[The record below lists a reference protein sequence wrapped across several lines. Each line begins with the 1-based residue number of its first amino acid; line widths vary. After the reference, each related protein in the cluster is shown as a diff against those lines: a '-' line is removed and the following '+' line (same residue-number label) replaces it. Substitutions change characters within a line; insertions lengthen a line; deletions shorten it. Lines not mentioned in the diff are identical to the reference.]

1 MSLGHPLRV
10 QNAVLLTIGL
20 LLGVL
25 FVAGCASDED
35 RVDTFIER
43 GEAYVENDQPEEA
56 IIEFKNVLQIE
67 PENVVAHEAL
77 SLAYLKVKKHRE
89 AYWEMSETVRLDP
102 QNVEARLRY
111 GTVSAAIRDFDLSL
125 EQAEAV
131 LQIDSSNAA
140 AYVLRAQAREAKEDF
155 EGAERDLRA
164 GIEVDPAGPAYR
176 FLLSGFYERRGDRE
190 QSEQVLRELIE
201 IEESYIAVA
210 SLSRMLLRARDR
222 DDEALVALKRSVE
235 LAAAAPQER
244 PEPSPDEDPRRTSLS
259 SNVLREEAIRASYLV
274 LARFYFERDQFDQTI
289 AVLEE
294 AVGLSETK
302 VELIY
307 QMASFY
313 RLNGMIDKEDELI
326 RRATRESPDSV
337 SAQLV
342 LSAYLG
348 REGDLPGALVA
359 ARDAVA
365 IEPENRS
372 AQLREAE
379 LLVDI
384 GYRDSDE
391 EGIQAGRAIVDR
403 VLEEEPESPEAN
415 FVRAKLELSEGDFD
429 AAKES
434 LETVLQTRPDWPQA
448 RYVLG
453 SALAVSGELSRARV
467 ELARAIEIDPQ
478 MSNARKLLVKLHAE
492 LGEHEFAIELGREY
506 LEKHPEDVDVRII
519 VGQSLIRIGRGE
531 DAYVEVAKI
540 PEAQRGAAA
549 LFALGS
555 LDVAFGRVEQGTE
568 RLRRADE
575 LSPGN
580 PQVLRIL
587 LQLDRANG
595 SLEDSAARIARAVEA
610 NPDESEIVEIDAEM
624 KMGMGDEEGARAALE
639 RAVELQP
646 RNVTAQLALAE
657 LEGRT
662 GNIDGMIAVMER
674 AAVAVPESSDLQY
687 RLALVYERN
696 GRGSEAIDAY
706 EKSISLNA
714 DLAIA
719 KNNLAYLLAESGG
732 DLDRALELAQQAK
745 EQLPDDANSADT
757 LGWVLL
763 KRGVPSAAIGY
774 LEEAAERFP
783 TNAAEVQGIV
793 RNHLAEAYEKNS
805 EATKAVSESRKSV
818 DYYDQLAKVAKER
831 GIEFAE
837 PDWAQE
843 ARARIVRLEEAAS

>member
-1 MSLGHPLRV
+1 MSLGHSQRV
-10 QNAVLLTIGL
+10 QNVVLPAIGL

-25 FVAGCASDED
+25 LVAGCASDED
-35 RVDTFIER
+35 RVDSFIER
-43 GEAYVENDQPEEA
+43 GEEYVENDQPEEA

-131 LQIDSSNAA
+131 LQIDSSNAP
-140 AYVLRAQAREAKEDF
+140 AYILRAQARESKEDF

-210 SLSRMLLRARDR
+210 ALAQMLLRAGDR
-222 DDEALVALKRSVE
+222 EDEALVVLKRSVE
-235 LAAAAPQER
+235 LAAAAPPER
-244 PEPSPDEDPRRTSLS
+244 PKMSSNGDRGRTSLT

-274 LARFYFERDQFDQTI
+274 LARFYFRRDQFDRTI
-289 AVLEE
+289 EVLEE
-294 AVGLSETK
+294 AVALSETK

-326 RRATRESPDSV
+326 RRATKESPDNV

-348 REGDLPGALVA
+348 REGDLAGALVA

-365 IEPENRS
+365 IDPEHRS

-379 LLVDI
+379 LLIDI

-391 EGIQAGRAIVDR
+391 DLIEAGRTIVDR
-403 VLEEEPESPEAN
+403 VLEEDPESPEAN

-506 LEKHPEDVDVRII
+506 LEENPGDVDVRII

-531 DAYVEVAKI
+531 DAYVEVEKI
-540 PEAQRGAAA
+540 PEEQRGAAA

-555 LDVAFGRVEQGTE
+555 LDVAFGRVEQGAD

-575 LSPGN
+575 LAPGN
-580 PQVLRIL
+580 PQVLRVL
-587 LQLDRANG
+587 LRLDRIND
-595 SLEDSAARIARAVEA
+595 SLEDSVSRIARAVEA
-610 NPDESEIVEIDAEM
+610 NPDESEIVEIDAEI
-624 KMGMGDEEGARAALE
+624 KMVMGDEEGARAALE
-639 RAVELQP
+639 RAIELQP
-646 RNVTAQLALAE
+646 RNVTAQLALAN
-657 LEGRT
+657 LEGRA
-662 GNIDGMIAVMER
+662 GNVDGMVAVMER
-674 AAVAVPESSDLQY
+674 AAEAVPESSDLQY
-687 RLALVYERN
+687 RLARVYEQN
-696 GRGSEAIDAY
+696 GRKPEAIDAY
-706 EKSISLNA
+706 EKSISLNG

-783 TNAAEVQGIV
+783 ADAAEVQGIV

-805 EATKAVSESRKSV
+805 EAAKAVSESRKSV
-818 DYYDQLAKVAKER
+818 DFYDQLAKVAKER
-831 GIEFAE
+831 GIQFPE
-837 PDWAQE
+837 PDWAQQ
-843 ARARIVRLEEAAS
+843 ARARLARLEAAS

>member
-1 MSLGHPLRV
+1 MSSGYSLRV
-10 QNAVLLTIGL
+10 QNAVLLFIAL
-20 LLGVL
+20 LSGVL
-25 FVAGCASDED
+25 FVAGCASDEE
-35 RVDTFIER
+35 RVAGFIER

-77 SLAYLKVKKHRE
+77 SLAYLKVEKPRE

-102 QNVEARLRY
+102 QNIEARLRY
-111 GTVSAAIRDFDLSL
+111 GTVSAAIRDYDLAL

-140 AYVLRAQAREAKEDF
+140 AFVLRAQARESKEDF
-155 EGAERDLRA
+155 AGAESDLRA
-164 GIEVDPAGPAYR
+164 GIDADPTGPAYR
-176 FLLSGFYERRGDRE
+176 FLLSGFYERRGDLE
-190 QSEQVLRELIE
+190 QSEESLRELIE
-201 IEESYIAVA
+201 IEESYLAVSA
-210 SLSRMLLRARDR
+210 LSRLLLRARDR
-222 DDEALVALKRSVE
+222 DDEALVALERSVE
-235 LAAAAPQER
+235 LAAAAPTER
-244 PEPSPDEDPRRTSLS
+244 PESLPEDERLRTSLV
-259 SNVLREEAIRASYLV
+259 SNVLREDAVRASYLI
-274 LARFYFERDQFDQTI
+274 LAGYYFDRDRFDKTI
-289 AVLEE
+289 ETLEE
-294 AVGLSETK
+294 AVALSETK

-313 RLNGMIDKEDELI
+313 RLKGMLDKEDELI
-326 RRATRESPDSV
+326 RRATKESPDSV

-365 IEPENRS
+365 IEPQNVS
-372 AQLREAE
+372 ARLREAE
-379 LLVDI
+379 LLVDL

-391 EGIQAGRAIVDR
+391 ESIIAGRAIVDS
-403 VLEEEPESPEAN
+403 VLEEEPDSPEAN
-415 FVRAKLELSEGDFD
+415 FVRAKVELSEGDV
-429 AAKES
+429 ASAKES
-434 LETVLQTRPDWPQA
+434 LETVLQTRPDWAQA

-453 SALAVSGELSRARV
+453 SALAASGDLTRARV

-478 MSNARKLLVKLHAE
+478 MSIARKLLVKLHAQ

-506 LEKHPEDVDVRII
+506 LEKHPDDIDIRIV

-531 DAYVEVAKI
+531 DAYAEVEKI
-540 PEAQRGAAA
+540 PAEKRGAAA
-549 LFALGS
+549 LFALGR
-555 LDVAFGRVEQGTE
+555 LDIAFGRVELGTD

-575 LSPGN
+575 LMPGN
-580 PQVLRIL
+580 PQVLRTL
-587 LQLDRANG
+587 LQLDQADG
-595 SLEDSAARIARAVEA
+595 KLDDSVARIARAVEA
-610 NPDESEIVEIDAEM
+610 NPDESEIVEIDAEV
-624 KMGMGDEEGARAALE
+624 KMATGDEVAARAALE
-639 RAVELQP
+639 RAVELEA
-646 RNVTAQLALAE
+646 RNVTAQLALAD
-657 LEGRT
+657 LEGRA
-662 GNIDGMIAVMER
+662 GNVDGMIAVMER

-696 GRGSEAIDAY
+696 GQRREAIDAY

-714 DLAIA
+714 DLAVA
-719 KNNLAYLLAESGG
+719 KNNLAYLLTESGG

-783 TNAAEVQGIV
+783 ANAAEVQGIV

-805 EATKAVSESRKSV
+805 EAAKAVSESQKSV
-818 DYYDQLAKVAKER
+818 DFYNQLAKVAKER
-831 GIEFAE
+831 GIQFDE
-837 PDWAQE
+837 PGWARE
-843 ARARIVRLEEAAS
+843 ARERVARLASAS